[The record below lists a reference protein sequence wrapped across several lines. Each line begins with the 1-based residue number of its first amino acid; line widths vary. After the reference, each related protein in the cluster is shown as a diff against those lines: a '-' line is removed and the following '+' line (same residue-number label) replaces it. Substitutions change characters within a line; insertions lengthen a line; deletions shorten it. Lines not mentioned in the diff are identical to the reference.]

1 MSNPPIFPGLSSQ
14 ITKKT
19 DIDLSILSDFL
30 ASQFS
35 VGDVFRAKLAHLV

>member
-1 MSNPPIFPGLSSQ
+1 MSNPQIFFALSGQ
-14 ITKKT
+14 IITKA
-19 DIDLSILSDFL
+19 DVDLSILSDFL